1 MQIWIYYVGEL
12 STKET
17 QGIKD
22 CKKKVEHITE
32 CPVFFA
38 WFRLRLRNLRNFK
51 WFFVFLLYNGA
62 LELLFLFD

>member
-1 MQIWIYYVGEL
+1 VQVWIYYIGEL

-51 WFFVFLLYNGA
+51 WFFIFLLQFGGLA
-62 LELLFLFD
+62 RLFLFN